1 MSEAAKPT
9 PEAVRELA
17 AKLVPVLLRYGV
29 VRAGV
34 FGSVARGE
42 AGPESDLDLLVEY
55 RQEPRMTLRDLVDL
69 YEELSHLAGRRVA
82 IGREGSGTYLTA
94 RLLFKLGNQFFTDS
108 KNQVLFLGAVFA
120 YRTRI
125 FTAMPR
131 VNNNNKLSFLFLTPG
146 FFPLLPCCLLKVITR
161 DINNK
166 SRRFAVNRT

>member
-1 MSEAAKPT
+1 MAMSEAAKPT

-69 YEELSHLAGRRVA
+69 YEELSHLAGRRV
-82 IGREGSGTYLTA
+82 ELCEYH
-94 RLLFKLGNQFFTDS
+94 
-108 KNQVLFLGAVFA
+108 
-120 YRTRI
+120 
-125 FTAMPR
+125 
-131 VNNNNKLSFLFLTPG
+131 
-146 FFPLLPCCLLKVITR
+146 LLKPRIR
-161 DINNK
+161 DRVLDEQVHIL
-166 SRRFAVNRT
+166 